1 MGLLKLLGQLKM
13 MNAKTPGDLATG
25 YFLAES
31 ENNNKRKRQQES
43 NQVVEKTVSWSV
55 CRNCGGIVQEGAKF
69 CANCGIQFKGSS
81 PKKISNETLK
91 FNFFD
96 ENNNII
102 DLNNIEVFKPN
113 FYVIG
118 KSKIKPGN
126 YMFFSPNGKGS
137 YILGM
142 GETSK
147 NEMISQLREDKE
159 ESNGGFNNIF
169 LTLKN
174 GDYIYFEDGFLISTD
189 LFYKTSF
196 NHRDGRS
203 EYRIGIDIPEGSY
216 KIFPIDTNYYASIE
230 VTIEF
235 NQINKDVE
243 TKYFQID
250 DEISIDLVK
259 GMNLITSTNCNF
271 ELMDK

>member
-13 MNAKTPGDLATG
+13 MNAKTLGDLATG

-31 ENNNKRKRQQES
+31 ENNNKRKRHQES

-81 PKKISNETLK
+81 PKKMSNETLK

-102 DLNNIEVFKPN
+102 DLTNIEVFESN
-113 FYVIG
+113 FYVTG

-203 EYRIGIDIPEGSY
+203 EYRIGLDIPEGSY
-216 KIFPIDTNYYASIE
+216 KIFPIDINYYASIE

-250 DEISIDLVK
+250 DEVSIDLVK

-271 ELMDK
+271 ELIDK